1 MSSTTHVEEDK
12 KQLAKDMHRLARS
25 RVRLKDSNEGGVV
38 VMNMYESSLVSK
50 VKDKKDQHPVLLE
63 LKENVLKKKVMA
75 LEKRGDR
82 LCVPKKDEF
91 QQRIAY
97 KAHNSRYYIQSGST
111 KMYRELR
118 QFYW

>member
-75 LEKRGDR
+75 LEKRGMD
-82 LCVPKKDEF
+82 CVY
-91 QQRIAY
+91 QRRM
-97 KAHNSRYYIQSGST
+97 NSNKGSRT
-111 KMYRELR
+111 KLITADIISNRVPQR
-118 QFYW
+118 CIVN